1 MVYNLNALLVY
12 YNVVYVENGGAKRKD
27 RTEQDIDMLRE
38 RMIGKEEETWTG
50 QVSSRIKF
58 ALACIMNQKRFV

>member
-1 MVYNLNALLVY
+1 MVYNLDELLVY

-38 RMIGKEEETWTG
+38 RMIRKEPARSIWMGINPKMQYE
-50 QVSSRIKF
+50 V
-58 ALACIMNQKRFV
+58 